1 MTPGCD
7 PAIPAR
13 IGLGACGVW
22 ARTCSL
28 LHKKCASRAR
38 RLSKVGQDELRL
50 WVKDGKTLSE
60 HMFSEL
66 PQIADISRG
75 SLGTD

>member
-1 MTPGCD
+1 MRSGCD

-13 IGLGACGVW
+13 IGLGAYRVW

-28 LHKKCASRAR
+28 LHKKHASRAR

-50 WVKDGKTLSE
+50 WVN
-60 HMFSEL
+60 
-66 PQIADISRG
+66 I
-75 SLGTD
+75 